1 MKLTIKTQ
9 TLKEMVAKAS
19 ACASN
24 NKLVPMTSLMCL
36 SVDAKSNSDNQL
48 TMVTTDATN
57 FLYVMEPCEC
67 ADGFYAV
74 CYTEQFMKLIPKI
87 TTEKI
92 TLVVEDGVLYV
103 QAKGKYAI
111 ELPID
116 TDGGFVKYPDPLNAP
131 AQKQLA
137 DRKTGTI
144 KDGVIKAI
152 IKTIEPA
159 LADTMEQPVLTHYY
173 SADKIIGA
181 DGCVISEYADNL
193 FDGEAMMISQP
204 LMKLLDIL
212 EGDIKYSL
220 RGNSM
225 VFSDEHC
232 ILYAQKTED
241 AGDYYVSKTT
251 EFLATEFENTVKV
264 NKGELLAALD
274 RINIFVG
281 KLDDSALSLTFTPEE
296 LVLANIKEK
305 SVESVPYT
313 ETNFTDEYA
322 CYINVNML
330 TEQLKA
336 YTGEVVTIKF
346 GGIQAIELYTDTT
359 KQIISLMI
367 K

>member
-1 MKLTIKTQ
+1 MKLKIATN
-9 TLKEMVAKAS
+9 TLKEMVAKA
-19 ACASN
+19 ATCASN
-24 NKLVPMTSLMCL
+24 NKLVPMTNLMCL
-36 SVDAKSNSDNQL
+36 SVDAKSDSDNQL
-48 TMVTTDATN
+48 TMITTDATN

-67 ADGFYAV
+67 AEGFYAV

-87 TTEKI
+87 TTEQV

-103 QAKGKYAI
+103 KAKGNYAI

-116 TDGGFVKYPDPLNAP
+116 TDGSFVKYPDPLNAP
-131 AQKQLA
+131 AQKQLKE
-137 DRKTGTI
+137 RKTGVI
-144 KDGVIKAI
+144 KSDSIKAI
-152 IKTIEPA
+152 IKSIEPS
-159 LADTMEQPVLTHYY
+159 LADTLEQPVLTHYY
-173 SADKIIGA
+173 IADKVIGA
-181 DGCVISEYADNL
+181 DGCVISEYNENL
-193 FDGEAMMISQP
+193 FNGEAIMVSQP
-204 LMKLLDIL
+204 LMKLLEVM

-220 RGNSM
+220 RGNST

-241 AGDYYVSKTT
+241 AGDYYVAKTT
-251 EFLATEFENTVKV
+251 EFLATEFENEVKL
-264 NKGELLAALD
+264 NKGELLAALE

-281 KLDDSALSLTFTPEE
+281 KLDDRALSLTFTPEE
-296 LVLANIKEK
+296 LVLANVKEK
-305 SVESVPYT
+305 SVESVPYS

-322 CYINVNML
+322 CYINIDML

-346 GGIQAIELYTDTT
+346 GGIQAIELYTDNT